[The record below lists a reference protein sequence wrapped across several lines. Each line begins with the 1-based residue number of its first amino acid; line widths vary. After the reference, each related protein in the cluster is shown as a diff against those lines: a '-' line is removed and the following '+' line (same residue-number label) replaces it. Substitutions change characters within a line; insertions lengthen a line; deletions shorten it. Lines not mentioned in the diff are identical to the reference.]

1 MIILDGEK
9 LSRKI
14 LDDIK
19 KEIKE
24 KKLKLNLA
32 VVLVGDNSISKS
44 YIDRKKKACEES
56 GIGFELFNF
65 PSDIAE
71 SNLKEEIN
79 KLSNR
84 EDVSGIVI
92 QLPLP
97 KEFNTS
103 EILNLVPVKKDIDVL
118 SESAF
123 KRFSADQSDIFPP
136 VAGAVKHLL
145 NEYGI
150 DIKSKKIFL
159 IGRGRL
165 VGKPLSAWLSNEGAE
180 FSVADRNT
188 DNISS
193 LAREADIIISGAGSP
208 GLVKKDM
215 IKEGAVLIDAGSTS
229 EEGKIKGDI
238 DKDAYE
244 IAGYV
249 APVPGGVGPMTVACL
264 IDNLVKLNK

>member
-9 LSRKI
+9 LAKKI
-14 LDDIK
+14 LDNVK

-24 KKLKLNLA
+24 KNLKLNLA
-32 VVLVGDNSISKS
+32 VVLVGDNSISRS

-56 GIGFELFNF
+56 GIDFELFNF
-65 PSDIAE
+65 PSDIPE
-71 SNLKEEIN
+71 DNLKEEIR
-79 KLSNR
+79 KLSDR

-123 KRFSADQSDIFPP
+123 ERFSAGQSDIFPP
-136 VAGAVKHLL
+136 VAGAIKYLL

-150 DIKSKKIFL
+150 DIKGKKIVL
-159 IGRGRL
+159 IGKGRL
-165 VGKPLSAWLSNEGAE
+165 VGKPLSAWLSDEGAD
-180 FSVADRNT
+180 FSAADRNT
-188 DNISS
+188 NDISS
-193 LAREADIIISGAGSP
+193 LTKKADIIISGAGSP
-208 GLVKKDM
+208 GLIKKDM

-238 DKDAYE
+238 NKDAYE

-264 IDNLVKLNK
+264 IDNLIKLNR